1 MWISAADLAMPGAL
15 PAPQLLGRW
24 LVEATGLVA
33 LYLLVRERGLGRW
46 LAGLASGWTAW
57 IFRGPVLVLTVA
69 NASRLSASAWWDLSA
84 AWFGLYTVCGLVMA
98 SVARSLEG
106 AEEVPE
112 ADEEAV
118 SDESRRDE
126 SAGGESARNEGGAD
140 GTGSE
145 EFGGSA
151 P

>member
-1 MWISAADLAMPGAL
+1 MPGAL

-24 LVEATGLVA
+24 LLEATGLVA

-69 NASRLSASAWWDLSA
+69 NASRLSASAWWNLSA

-106 AEEVPE
+106 REEPIEPERPEAAATAQTVEGAEVAEEREP
-112 ADEEAV
+112 
-118 SDESRRDE
+118 SGGSSGESE
-126 SAGGESARNEGGAD
+126 SA
-140 GTGSE
+140 
-145 EFGGSA
+145 